1 MTTYLNRRGM
11 IFCDGKPLQQVALYN
26 QMSKCQGSYWVEAN
40 GQTVHFRLP
49 GDADPSDH
57 KIEIT
62 CREQCF
68 APEFPFLSYIKVKG
82 IICAHAAT
90 GAPVPQRGALSCYR
104 GHHWIIEDCTI
115 DWSNA
120 VGIDVG
126 NECWHHELIPGQV
139 IGHSVVRRCTIKDA
153 GVCGI
158 AGLFAAHMLIEDN
171 LIEGTGW
178 QKMELSWEA
187 GAIKLHNSVDGLIR
201 HNVFRNTFR
210 EICSWMARS
219 REKLSLLSVQEM
231 EST

>member
-68 APEFPFLSYIKVKG
+68 APELPFLSYIKVKG
-82 IICAHAAT
+82 ITCAHAAT

-178 QKMELSWEA
+178 QKN
-187 GAIKLHNSVDGLIR
+187 GAFLGS
-201 HNVFRNTFR
+201 
-210 EICSWMARS
+210 RS
-219 REKLSLLSVQEM
+219 YQAS
-231 EST
+231 

>member
-1 MTTYLNRRGM
+1 MADDANEGTLEKPLKTINAAAKLATAGSRVLIHGGKYRLNPELFKGYNPFCAVNILHDRLFIEYEKTDMTTYLNRRGM

-82 IICAHAAT
+82 ITCAHAAT

-126 NECWHHELIPGQV
+126 NECWHRRTFCCSYADRGQPDR
-139 IGHSVVRRCTIKDA
+139 GN
-153 GVCGI
+153 
-158 AGLFAAHMLIEDN
+158 GLAEN
-171 LIEGTGW
+171 
-178 QKMELSWEA
+178 
-187 GAIKLHNSVDGLIR
+187 GAFLGS
-201 HNVFRNTFR
+201 
-210 EICSWMARS
+210 RS
-219 REKLSLLSVQEM
+219 YQAS
-231 EST
+231 

>member
-1 MTTYLNRRGM
+1 MACSRNFKDEIDREKIRIWEYRLNPELFKGYNPFCAVNILHDRLFIEYEKTDMTTYLNRRGM

-90 GAPVPQRGALSCYR
+90 GAPVPQRGALSVT
-104 GHHWIIEDCTI
+104 EAT
-115 DWSNA
+115 
-120 VGIDVG
+120 
-126 NECWHHELIPGQV
+126 
-139 IGHSVVRRCTIKDA
+139 
-153 GVCGI
+153 
-158 AGLFAAHMLIEDN
+158 
-171 LIEGTGW
+171 TG
-178 QKMELSWEA
+178 S
-187 GAIKLHNSVDGLIR
+187 
-201 HNVFRNTFR
+201 
-210 EICSWMARS
+210 S
-219 REKLSLLSVQEM
+219 RTAPLTGPM
-231 EST
+231 R

>member
-1 MTTYLNRRGM
+1 MVSFEAYGDDAVVIKTSELVTDFKPSTGWRVQGNFKDEIDREKIRIWEYRLNPELFKGYNPFCAVNILHDRLFIEYEKTDMTTYLNRRGM

-82 IICAHAAT
+82 ITCAHAAT

-126 NECWHHELIPGQV
+126 NECWHHELIPGGRNEQ
-139 IGHSVVRRCTIKDA
+139 RRNF
-153 GVCGI
+153 CGCK
-158 AGLFAAHMLIEDN
+158 AY
-171 LIEGTGW
+171 
-178 QKMELSWEA
+178 Q
-187 GAIKLHNSVDGLIR
+187 
-201 HNVFRNTFR
+201 
-210 EICSWMARS
+210 
-219 REKLSLLSVQEM
+219 
-231 EST
+231 

>member
-1 MTTYLNRRGM
+1 MVSFEAYGDDAVVIKASELVTDFKPSTGWRVQGNFKDEIDREKIRIWEYRLNPELFKGYNPFCAVNILHDRLFIEYEKTDMTTYLNRRGM

-82 IICAHAAT
+82 ITCAHAAT

-104 GHHWIIEDCTI
+104 GHHWIIDDCTI

-126 NECWHHELIPGQV
+126 NECWHHELIQG
-139 IGHSVVRRCTIKDA
+139 RRNEQRRNF
-153 GVCGI
+153 CGCK
-158 AGLFAAHMLIEDN
+158 AY
-171 LIEGTGW
+171 
-178 QKMELSWEA
+178 Q
-187 GAIKLHNSVDGLIR
+187 
-201 HNVFRNTFR
+201 
-210 EICSWMARS
+210 
-219 REKLSLLSVQEM
+219 
-231 EST
+231 